1 MSRCSNKVALVMCLV
16 SLVGTSNSVSAG
28 DLNKSIDLWM
38 NEAPLTHVIHQLA
51 ELSGGDANI
60 TGSVDGLVSG
70 RFSGTVADTLETLSE
85 EHDVLFD
92 MQGDT
97 LNATSKRALS
107 EVSMVM
113 AGAELNDT
121 LKSSMQNG
129 LMPGNAID
137 IQDELVKLSGH
148 PDFVKRMARQLA
160 AERAITRAAELEM
173 SAQAESTA
181 ENARAKVQSAAS
193 VIAEPV
199 VTEKTAPVL
208 EEAVT
213 PVKQVVVVE
222 PAEPLPE
229 EPLVVENSVSA
240 PESGIAAE
248 TVIADVVDKGSEA
261 LRLDIAEE
269 DDVGSDNVT
278 NNESIRWVT
287 DIPGFSTF

>member
-16 SLVGTSNSVSAG
+16 SLVGTSNSVSAS

-160 AERAITRAAELEM
+160 AELAITRAAELEM

-181 ENARAKVQSAAS
+181 ENARTKVQSAAS
-193 VIAEPV
+193 VMAEPV

>member
-1 MSRCSNKVALVMCLV
+1 MSRCSSTVAFVMCLA
-16 SLVGTSNSVSAG
+16 SLVSTPSSVLAS
-28 DLNKSIDLWM
+28 DLNKTIDLWM

-60 TGSVDGLVSG
+60 TGSVEGQVSG

-85 EHDVLFD
+85 EHNVLFD

-121 LKSSMQNG
+121 LKNSMQDG

-148 PDFVKRMARQLA
+148 PDFVKRIARQLA
-160 AERAITRAAELEM
+160 AELAITRAAELEM
-173 SAQAESTA
+173 SAQDEPTA
-181 ENARAKVQSAAS
+181 EETIAKVPASASA
-193 VIAEPV
+193 IAEPAE
-199 VTEKTAPVL
+199 TETTMQVL
-208 EEAVT
+208 EEPLT
-213 PVKQVVVVE
+213 PAKELVVE
-222 PAEPLPE
+222 REEPLAE
-229 EPLVVENSVSA
+229 APLVVEVEA
-240 PESGIAAE
+240 PAIEPEVATE
-248 TVIADVVDKGSEA
+248 TVIADVIDKGTDA
-261 LRLDIAEE
+261 LRVDIAEE
-269 DDVGSDNVT
+269 DDVDSGDVS
-278 NNESIRWVT
+278 NNDSIRWVT

>member
-1 MSRCSNKVALVMCLV
+1 MSRCSSTVAFVMCLA
-16 SLVGTSNSVSAG
+16 SLVSTPSSVLAS
-28 DLNKSIDLWM
+28 DLNKTIDLWM

-60 TGSVDGLVSG
+60 TGSVEGQVSG

-85 EHDVLFD
+85 EHNVLFD

-121 LKSSMQNG
+121 LKNSMQEG

-148 PDFVKRMARQLA
+148 PDFVKRIARQLA
-160 AERAITRAAELEM
+160 AELAITRAAELEM
-173 SAQAESTA
+173 SAQDEPTA
-181 ENARAKVQSAAS
+181 EETIAKVPASASA
-193 VIAEPV
+193 IAEPAE
-199 VTEKTAPVL
+199 TETTMQVL
-208 EEAVT
+208 EEPLT
-213 PVKQVVVVE
+213 PAKELVVE
-222 PAEPLPE
+222 REEPLAE
-229 EPLVVENSVSA
+229 APLVVEVEA
-240 PESGIAAE
+240 PAIEPEVATE
-248 TVIADVVDKGSEA
+248 TVIADVIDKGTDA
-261 LRLDIAEE
+261 LRVDIAEE
-269 DDVGSDNVT
+269 DDVDSGDVS
-278 NNESIRWVT
+278 NNDSIRWVT

>member
-1 MSRCSNKVALVMCLV
+1 MSRCSSTVAFVMCLA
-16 SLVGTSNSVSAG
+16 SLVSTPSSVLAS
-28 DLNKSIDLWM
+28 DLNKTIDLWM

-60 TGSVDGLVSG
+60 TGSVEGQVSG

-85 EHDVLFD
+85 EHNVLFD

-121 LKSSMQNG
+121 LKNSMQDG

-148 PDFVKRMARQLA
+148 PDFVKRIARQLA
-160 AERAITRAAELEM
+160 AELAITRAAELEL
-173 SAQAESTA
+173 SAQDEPTA
-181 ENARAKVQSAAS
+181 EETIAKVSAAAS
-193 VIAEPV
+193 AIAEPAE
-199 VTEKTAPVL
+199 TETTMQAL
-208 EEAVT
+208 EEPLSPA
-213 PVKQVVVVE
+213 KELVVE
-222 PAEPLPE
+222 REEPLAE
-229 EPLVVENSVSA
+229 VPLVVEVEA
-240 PESGIAAE
+240 PAIEPEVATE
-248 TVIADVVDKGSEA
+248 TVIADVIDKGTDA
-261 LRLDIAEE
+261 LRVDITEE
-269 DDVGSDNVT
+269 DDVDSGDVS
-278 NNESIRWVT
+278 NNDSIRWVT

>member
-1 MSRCSNKVALVMCLV
+1 MSRCSSTVAFVMCLA
-16 SLVGTSNSVSAG
+16 SLVSTPSSVLAS
-28 DLNKSIDLWM
+28 DLNKTIDLWM

-60 TGSVDGLVSG
+60 TGSVEGQVSG

-85 EHDVLFD
+85 EHNVLFD

-121 LKSSMQNG
+121 LKNSMQDG

-148 PDFVKRMARQLA
+148 PDFVKRIARQLA
-160 AERAITRAAELEM
+160 AELAITRAAELEM
-173 SAQAESTA
+173 SAQDEPTA
-181 ENARAKVQSAAS
+181 GETIAKVPASASA
-193 VIAEPV
+193 IAEPAE
-199 VTEKTAPVL
+199 TETTMQVL
-208 EEAVT
+208 EEPLT
-213 PVKQVVVVE
+213 PAKELVVE
-222 PAEPLPE
+222 REEPMAEV
-229 EPLVVENSVSA
+229 PLVVEVEA
-240 PESGIAAE
+240 PAIEPEVATE
-248 TVIADVVDKGSEA
+248 TVIADVIDKGTDA
-261 LRLDIAEE
+261 LRVDITEE
-269 DDVGSDNVT
+269 DDVDSGDVS
-278 NNESIRWVT
+278 NNDSIRWVT

>member
-160 AERAITRAAELEM
+160 AELAITRAAELEM

-181 ENARAKVQSAAS
+181 ENARTKVQSAAS
-193 VIAEPV
+193 VMAEPV

>member
-1 MSRCSNKVALVMCLV
+1 MSRCSSTVAFVMCLA
-16 SLVGTSNSVSAG
+16 SLVSTPSSVLAS
-28 DLNKSIDLWM
+28 DLNKTIDLWM

-60 TGSVDGLVSG
+60 TGSVEGQVSG

-85 EHDVLFD
+85 EHNVLFD

-121 LKSSMQNG
+121 LKNSMQEG

-148 PDFVKRMARQLA
+148 PDFVKRIARQLA
-160 AERAITRAAELEM
+160 AELAITRAAELEM
-173 SAQAESTA
+173 SAQDEPTA
-181 ENARAKVQSAAS
+181 EETIAKVPAAAS
-193 VIAEPV
+193 AIAEPAE
-199 VTEKTAPVL
+199 TETTMQVL
-208 EEAVT
+208 EEPLSPA
-213 PVKQVVVVE
+213 KELVVE
-222 PAEPLPE
+222 REEPLAE
-229 EPLVVENSVSA
+229 VPLVVEVEA
-240 PESGIAAE
+240 PEIEPEVATE
-248 TVIADVVDKGSEA
+248 TVIADVIDKGTDA
-261 LRLDIAEE
+261 LRVDINEE
-269 DDVGSDNVT
+269 DDVDSGGVS
-278 NNESIRWVT
+278 NNDSIRWVT

>member
-1 MSRCSNKVALVMCLV
+1 MSRCSSTVAFVMCLA
-16 SLVGTSNSVSAG
+16 SLVSTPSSVLAS
-28 DLNKSIDLWM
+28 DLNKTIDLWM

-60 TGSVDGLVSG
+60 TGSVEGQVSG

-85 EHDVLFD
+85 EHNVLFD

-121 LKSSMQNG
+121 LKNSMQDG

-148 PDFVKRMARQLA
+148 PDFVKRIARQLA
-160 AERAITRAAELEM
+160 AELAITRAAELEM
-173 SAQAESTA
+173 SAQDEPTA
-181 ENARAKVQSAAS
+181 GETIAKVPASASA
-193 VIAEPV
+193 IAEPAE
-199 VTEKTAPVL
+199 TETTMQVL
-208 EEAVT
+208 EEPLT
-213 PVKQVVVVE
+213 PAKELVVE
-222 PAEPLPE
+222 REEPMAEV
-229 EPLVVENSVSA
+229 PLVVEVEA
-240 PESGIAAE
+240 PAIEPEVATE
-248 TVIADVVDKGSEA
+248 TVIADVIDKGTDA
-261 LRLDIAEE
+261 LRVDIAEE
-269 DDVGSDNVT
+269 DDVDSGDVS
-278 NNESIRWVT
+278 NNDSIRWVT